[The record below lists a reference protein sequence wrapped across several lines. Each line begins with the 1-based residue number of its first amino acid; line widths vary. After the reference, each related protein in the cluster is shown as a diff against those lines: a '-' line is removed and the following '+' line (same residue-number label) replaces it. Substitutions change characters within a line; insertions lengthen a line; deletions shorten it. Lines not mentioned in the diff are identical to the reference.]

1 MDFGLNGITA
11 FLLGIST
18 QLILVYALFHQ
29 WFRFPVKISMT
40 VVTALGLVELWA
52 MNYVTEANGW
62 ILGLASSLNLLGL
75 VPLMRNGARRLMLI
89 LFMIYVFVYNIF
101 GTAIISVLTTVYG
114 FFTGKSNQTWFVAET
129 MTQADVILKAMGI
142 FLGYLAAIL
151 ICRKCILLLEYLNE
165 REKWIFSLGY
175 AIADVLYLMGSR
187 TFITSAEEQ
196 LGGIWVVLYALY
208 SVWLAALT
216 FLSLALPMIRL
227 RRENRKL
234 QIQMQEQ
241 YEYYQKVL
249 ETQLQLREI
258 RHDLKNRLVA
268 ETVSRE
274 KKL

>member
-1 MDFGLNGITA
+1 MDVGLNGIPA
-11 FLLGIST
+11 YLIGIST
-18 QLILVYALFHQ
+18 QLILVYALFRQ

-62 ILGLASSLNLLGL
+62 ILGLASSLNLLGMI
-75 VPLMRNGARRLMLI
+75 PLMRNGARRLMLI

-175 AIADVLYLMGSR
+175 AIADGLYLMGSR

-249 ETQLQLREI
+249 ETQFQLREI

-268 ETVSRE
+268 ETVARE

>member
-1 MDFGLNGITA
+1 MEFDFVSIYRI
-11 FLLGIST
+11 FLGCLSQI
-18 QLILVYALFHQ
+18 IAVYAMFHQ
-29 WFRFPVKISMT
+29 WFRFPAKTSMVVIT
-40 VVTALGLVELWA
+40 VLGLVELWA

-62 ILGLASSLNLLGL
+62 ILGLASSLNLLGMI
-75 VPLMRNGARRLMLI
+75 PLMRNGARRLMLI

-114 FFTGKSNQTWFVAET
+114 FFTGKSNQTWFVEET

-187 TFITSAEEQ
+187 TFITSAEKQ

-249 ETQLQLREI
+249 ETQFQLREI

-268 ETVSRE
+268 ESVAGE
-274 KKL
+274 KEL